1 MNYQKGF
8 LAGVQKKLSNTRF
21 VDNAPAQ
28 VVEIER
34 KKEKDALEKIKH
46 IEQQI
51 AQLQG

>member
-1 MNYQKGF
+1 
-8 LAGVQKKLSNTRF
+8 
-21 VDNAPAQ
+21 VDHAPAQ

-34 KKEKDALEKIKH
+34 KKEKHTLEKMKH

>member
-1 MNYQKGF
+1 M
-8 LAGVQKKLSNTRF
+8 SNMRF
-21 VDNAPAQ
+21 VNHAPAQ